1 MSPTRVFVEPT
12 GRRIQPFDD
21 PIGATLILN
30 RPLRQWQAEAF
41 SDADLVV
48 VPTLEPP
55 CLVVPDTL
63 FAPGTVLRAFIEGAD
78 GEDAVFVLGQS
89 QFAIWSTPVQPGVHE
104 VEAGYMF
111 DAIRFVTQCG
121 ASPRPVV
128 VDPQERVVE
137 VPVPPQYTGEGKA
150 VIALARRPALTLH
163 HWVHVLWANQAA
175 QAYETLATPPPIMGL
190 RLLWAVLRARSGN
203 RWKVLR
209 RFSTHGRGCDI
220 HPSAIIEGS
229 TLGNRVTVGAN
240 ARVLFSHIGDDANIG
255 TDAQVEVS
263 VLGEGS
269 WIPQQSVI
277 RGCVLYP
284 GALATGMTQQSVFGR
299 GAMTAGPAIFDLN
312 LERDVRV
319 ELDGHLVSSGQRVLG
334 AALGHRV
341 RIGSG
346 VSIAS
351 GRSIPS
357 GYFIVADGAQS
368 ASRIPSGLGE
378 AVPLI
383 VKDGVVQPMIPGEP
397 TGGAV
402 HGAAEAVATAGNDGT
417 P

>member
-1 MSPTRVFVEPT
+1 MDTVRVFVEPT
-12 GRRIQPFDD
+12 GRRIAPFDD
-21 PIGATLILN
+21 PIGDTLVLN

-41 SDADLVV
+41 SNAGLVV
-48 VPTLEPP
+48 VPTLDPP
-55 CLVVPDTL
+55 CLVVPDTI
-63 FAPGTVLRAFIEGAD
+63 FAAGAALRAFIEGAA
-78 GEDAVFVLGQS
+78 GEDAVFVLKRS
-89 QFAIWSTPVQPGVHE
+89 QFASWSTPVQPGVHE
-104 VEAGYMF
+104 VDDGYMF
-111 DAIRFVTQCG
+111 DAIRFVTPRG
-121 ASPRPVV
+121 ASPRAVT
-128 VDPQERVVE
+128 VDPHERVAE
-137 VPVPPQYTGEGKA
+137 VPVPPHYTGEGKA
-150 VIALARRPALTLH
+150 TIALARRPVLTLH

-175 QAYETLATPPPIMGL
+175 QAYDTIATPPPIIGL
-190 RLLWAVLRARSGN
+190 RLLWAALRARSVN

-209 RFSTHGRGCDI
+209 KFSTRGRGCDI

-240 ARVLFSHIGDDANIG
+240 ARVLFSHVGDDVNIG
-255 TDAQVEVS
+255 TDAQVEAS
-263 VLGEGS
+263 VLGERS

-284 GALATGMTQQSVFGR
+284 GALATGMTQQSVLGR
-299 GAMTAGPAIFDLN
+299 QAMTAGPAIFDLN

-319 ELDGHLVSSGQRVLG
+319 EFDGRLVSSGQRVLG

-357 GYFIVADGAQS
+357 GYFIVADGALS
-368 ASRIPSGLGE
+368 ASRIPSGLPE

-383 VKDGVVQPMIPGEP
+383 VKDGLVQPLN
-397 TGGAV
+397 T
-402 HGAAEAVATAGNDGT
+402 AEEATQPVANGDSGSS
-417 P
+417 